1 MGGFRNKDLAT
12 MAGKMS
18 SREGIPNKTTNE
30 VRKAFKQLVEANMPQ
45 MQSDLDALTPRDRL
59 RFIID
64 LSKLILPQLQ
74 SISIDDLREK
84 EVHGFNGFNV
94 LTINIKDN
102 SDESN
107 DSDDSNSGN

>member
-1 MGGFRNKDLAT
+1 MGFRNKELAS

-18 SREGIPNKTTNE
+18 TREGVPNRATSE
-30 VRKAFKQLVEANMPQ
+30 VRKAFQLLIDDNLEQ

-84 EVHGFNGFNV
+84 EVQGFNV
-94 LTINIKDN
+94 LTINLKN
-102 SDESN
+102 GSDDSD